1 MASYIQTASGSSA
14 RIGPVAT
21 DKVKISTITPIAVA
35 VGNSSVTANTTACE
49 ILPHDSVDNSFI
61 VGQGNYLAYISV
73 GVGSDQP
80 FSVTELG
87 APHADTGTSGS

>member
-14 RIGPVAT
+14 RIGPIAT
-21 DKVKISTITPIAVA
+21 DKVRIATITPIAIA
-35 VGNSSVTANTTACE
+35 IGDSNVTANLTACE
-49 ILPHDSVDNSFI
+49 ILPHDAIDNSVI

-73 GVGSDQP
+73 GVGTNQP

-87 APHADTGTSGS
+87 MPHAVTGTE